1 MSNPPRRDETIVAAP
16 ISEPE
21 PTISPLHAAMRMADL
36 VRSSLNQKAAGAPAP
51 SSADEGDFRMT
62 PGILEGAAAGALTL
76 LVLTPV
82 RSLLLR
88 AAGNRLGVF
97 PDLVLTTS
105 QIMISGNAALFYGS
119 LYGSY
124 HYLQTFTQI
133 PPTAVSPTVD
143 KICHQSLTRFD
154 DFYKQ
159 AAAQKSKSI
168 PSWNPNVIVLREFT
182 KAIELCQERSAKQVE
197 MQDTTLNKDQMT
209 WWKRG

>member
-1 MSNPPRRDETIVAAP
+1 
-16 ISEPE
+16 
-21 PTISPLHAAMRMADL
+21 
-36 VRSSLNQKAAGAPAP
+36 
-51 SSADEGDFRMT
+51 MT